1 MANQKTRNIV
11 HSDDELKIASDY
23 FEYHVR
29 MLVETYLWLRN
40 KNSHGGSWDTVGNA
54 ILEDFLIHA
63 RALIQ
68 FVSKS
73 DGRPDDVIA
82 LDFFHNNKGAYA
94 HMNDSFLND
103 WADKIGG
110 HLVHITTK
118 PMPNLKSQQQ
128 WPIDEIVILL
138 KPGLV
143 AFLNVVLESR
153 LASDVRKDCCSHL
166 AKLNPPKISVSVNVS
181 T

>member
-1 MANQKTRNIV
+1 MFNQKTRNIV
-11 HSDDELKIASDY
+11 HSDHELKIASDY

-54 ILEDFLIHA
+54 ILEDFHIHA

-68 FVSKS
+68 FIQPPKPR
-73 DGRPDDVIA
+73 DDDVIA
-82 LDFFHNNKGAYA
+82 LDFFHDNKSAYTPI
-94 HMNDSFLND
+94 NDSFLND

-118 PMPNLKSQQQ
+118 PMPALKSQQQ
-128 WPIDEIVILL
+128 WPIDDIVILL
-138 KPGLV
+138 KPRLI
-143 AFLNVVLESR
+143 AFLNAISDSR
-153 LASDVRKDCCSHL
+153 LATDIRNDCFSHL
-166 AKLNPPKISVSVNVS
+166 ARLNPPKIPISINVS